1 MTDTMAEA
9 LLTPLKI
16 DLGISSNVF
25 DNRLKARI
33 ETAAQRIA
41 EAGITLN
48 GSAADMDL
56 VLMYAAWLWRGRVE
70 QSPMGRML
78 RVALNN
84 RVFGEAAREATT

>member
-9 LLTPLKI
+9 LLTPLKL

-25 DNRLKARI
+25 DSRLKARI

-56 VLMYAAWLWRGRVE
+56 VLMYAAWLWSSRTTGA
-70 QSPMGRML
+70 PMPRML
-78 RVALNN
+78 QYTLHSRL
-84 RVFGEAAREATT
+84 FGEKAR

>member
-16 DLGISSNVF
+16 DLGISSTVF

-33 ETAAQRIA
+33 ETAAQRIT

-56 VLMYAAWLWRGRVE
+56 VLMYAAWLWSSRTTGA
-70 QSPMGRML
+70 PMPRML
-78 RVALNN
+78 QYTLHSRL
-84 RVFGEAAREATT
+84 FGEKAR

>member
-41 EAGITLN
+41 EAGITLS

-56 VLMYAAWLWRGRVE
+56 VLMYAAWLWSSRTTGA
-70 QSPMGRML
+70 PMPRML
-78 RVALNN
+78 QYTLHSRL
-84 RVFGEAAREATT
+84 FGEKAR

>member
-1 MTDTMAEA
+1 MTDPMAEA

-33 ETAAQRIA
+33 ETAAQRIT

-56 VLMYAAWLWRGRVE
+56 VLMYAAWLWSSRTTGA
-70 QSPMGRML
+70 PMPRML
-78 RVALNN
+78 QYTLHSRL
-84 RVFGEAAREATT
+84 FGEKAR